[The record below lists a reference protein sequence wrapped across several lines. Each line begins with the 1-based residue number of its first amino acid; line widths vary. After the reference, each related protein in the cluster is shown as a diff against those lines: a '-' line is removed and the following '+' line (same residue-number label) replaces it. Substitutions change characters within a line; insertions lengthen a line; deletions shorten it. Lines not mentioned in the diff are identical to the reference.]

1 MSFQFAA
8 ALPSQK
14 GAVSKFLREVF
25 GANPQTNSF
34 QPQVLDWKY
43 FSPHPVWSQ
52 PRSFLLHKD
61 QEIVGHGG
69 VWPIRLAT
77 EGEGTQ
83 AIHLVDWA
91 ASPATLGAGVHVLR
105 SISQMADVMITIG
118 GSPDTRKILPKLGY
132 QNGGALRRYA
142 RVVRPWLQMRTRTRQ
157 DWKTPLQF
165 LRNASAALR
174 PLPRPPSTWRIEPV
188 AQFGEEVAPAL
199 TRKSTS
205 QLEIA
210 PVRTIAGLNHVL
222 ACPAAEF
229 SGFVVRDS
237 SRLVGYFILV
247 NVGHQ
252 ARIVDLN
259 VASDHPDALAMLCA
273 RAARTAASDRR
284 VAEIIA
290 GTSSQKGE
298 NTWEKLGFR
307 LRREDRILYLDRR
320 KRLGSHAILHLN
332 LIDGDL
338 AFLYDPERPY
348 IS

>member
-1 MSFQFAA
+1 MSLQFAA

-14 GAVSKFLREVF
+14 RDVSKFLREVF

-43 FSPHPVWSQ
+43 FSPHPAWSQ
-52 PRSFLLHKD
+52 PRSFLLQKD

-77 EGEGTQ
+77 GGEGTQ

-91 ASPATLGAGVHVLR
+91 ASPAALGAGVHVLR
-105 SISQMADVMITIG
+105 SIAQMADVMITIG

-132 QNGGALRRYA
+132 KKGGVLRRYA

-157 DWKTPLQF
+157 DWKTPLRF
-165 LRNASAALR
+165 LRNASAAWR
-174 PLPRPPSTWRIEPV
+174 PLLRIPSTWRIEPV
-188 AQFGEEVAPAL
+188 AHFGEEVEPAL
-199 TRKSTS
+199 ARQSSS
-205 QLEIA
+205 QEIS
-210 PVRTIAGLNHVL
+210 PLRTIRGLNYVL

-237 SRLVGYFILV
+237 ARLVGYFILA

-252 ARIVDLN
+252 SRIVDFS
-259 VASDHPDALAMLCA
+259 VASDHPHALPMLCA
-273 RAARTAASDRR
+273 AAARTAAADRR

-290 GTSSQKGE
+290 GASSEKGQ
-298 NTWEKLGFR
+298 NPWQQLGFR
-307 LRREDRILYLDRR
+307 PRRQDPILYLDRR
-320 KRLGSHAILHLN
+320 KLLSSETILHLN
-332 LIDGDL
+332 LVDGDL
-338 AFLYDPERPY
+338 AFMYSPDQPY